1 MSEYTTRVF
10 KSLPIIDLHGL
21 DRDTAR
27 IRVNEFI
34 KDNRKLKKKVIVVN
48 HGKGS
53 GILKKEVHLLLKNH
67 KSVINYYIDM
77 FNDGDT
83 IVELK
88 IWQSSEKV
96 I

>member
-10 KSLPIIDLHGL
+10 KNLPTIDLHGL

-27 IRVNEFI
+27 IRANEFI
-34 KDNRKLKKKVIVVN
+34 NDNLKLKNKVIVII
-48 HGKGS
+48 HGKGT
-53 GILKKEVHLLLKNH
+53 GILRKEVHLLLKNH

-77 FNDGDT
+77 FNDGET
-83 IVELK
+83 IAE
-88 IWQSSEKV
+88 I